1 LTDASDINLTELQK
15 TLDAQGI
22 ELVDNQKESVI
33 GRKALA
39 EKTKGLQLTMT
50 SLFPFDSIFPR
61 FRIQE
66 DCRRGK
72 VECI

>member
-1 LTDASDINLTELQK
+1 LTNTSDVNLTELQK

-39 EKTKGLQLTMT
+39 EKTKGLQLAVT

-61 FRIQE
+61 FRI
-66 DCRRGK
+66 
-72 VECI
+72 